1 MEMGGKS
8 AVPESRPTVPLL
20 EVLKGG
26 HRRTP
31 PMWLMR
37 QAGRY
42 LPEYRAIREKAKS
55 FLDFCYQ
62 PELAT
67 EATLQPIRR
76 FGFDAAIIFSDIL
89 VIPDALGQPVKFVEG
104 EGPRLEPLPLG
115 AVSGLDR
122 GRLTPHLA
130 PVYTALREVR
140 SALAPETALIGFAG
154 APWTLAT
161 YMVAGKGT
169 PDQAFVRKAAY
180 AEPER
185 FQTLID
191 VLVDAVSE
199 HLVNQVKAG
208 ADALQIF
215 DSWAGNLDG
224 DAFMRWTVA
233 PIAEIVRRVKA
244 AVPGVPIIGFPRGG
258 GTRLMAFARE
268 TGVDAV
274 GLDWTVSLNTAAVLQ
289 HSVPVQGNLDPLRL
303 VVGGRALDE
312 ALDEIMT
319 TLAGGPFVFNLG
331 HGILPETP
339 IAHVE
344 RMIARVRRGQE

>member
-1 MEMGGKS
+1 MADASGG
-8 AVPESRPTVPLL
+8 PLSP
-20 EVLKGG
+20 GISG
-26 HRRTP
+26 DP
-31 PMWLMR
+31 
-37 QAGRY
+37 
-42 LPEYRAIREKAKS
+42 EKAKS

-199 HLVNQVKAG
+199 HLINQVKAG

-268 TGVDAV
+268 TAVDAV

-289 HSVPVQGNLDPLRL
+289 HSVPVQATSIRCGSSSAACSRRGPRRDHDGAR
-303 VVGGRALDE
+303 GRAVRVQSRPRHP
-312 ALDEIMT
+312 
-319 TLAGGPFVFNLG
+319 AGDADRPCRTDDRAGPSRSSLS
-331 HGILPETP
+331 
-339 IAHVE
+339 
-344 RMIARVRRGQE
+344 RRPRPL